1 MQLIKIEV
9 TENGA
14 PSATIAVPV
23 WMARSAANM
32 LPPAGRDR
40 FTAHADLDELATLA
54 ASSPAGAVLLEIED
68 FEAGEK
74 IVVSVL
80 GK

>member
-1 MQLIKIEV
+1 MPLIKIEV

-14 PSATIAVPV
+14 PSVTVTVPV

-32 LPPAGRDR
+32 LPASGRER
-40 FTAHADLDELATLA
+40 FAAHADLDELTTLA
-54 ASSPAGAVLLEIED
+54 ATSPAGAVLLEIED
-68 FEAGEK
+68 LEAGEK
-74 IVVSVL
+74 IVVSVV

>member
-1 MQLIKIEV
+1 MQLIRIEV

-14 PSATIAVPV
+14 PSATVTVPV
-23 WMARSAANM
+23 WMVRSAANM
-32 LPPAGRDR
+32 LPAAGRDR

-54 ASSPAGAVLLEIED
+54 ASSPVGAVLLEIED